1 MKKLIPSLFLLIL
14 ISILT
19 SFSVFAYG
27 WEQDSTGWRYQREYG
42 GYIMNQW
49 FQDPSTGYKY
59 HFNTFG
65 YMDTGVTQIG
75 LHLYYLGDDG
85 AARANACLPSSQIAI
100 TDEGY
105 IYSSTEPGL
114 LIGQITQYN
123 NEMNA
128 IEVKICNM
136 RNVPILLQGKAE
148 LSGSGIYENWYLVN
162 NSATGTVGMPVTIP
176 PLTTLSF
183 YFSALDQHAVNFV
196 DFPCT
201 LKCHY
206 TCDGDDSYWVYTNV
220 IEPTDSWF
228 VIHLY

>member
-1 MKKLIPSLFLLIL
+1 MKKHFQIILL
-14 ISILT
+14 
-19 SFSVFAYG
+19 SVVLSVMSALSAFASG
-27 WEQDSTGWRYQREYG
+27 WVQDSNGWRYQREYG

-49 FQDPSTGYKY
+49 FQDPSTGYTY

-65 YMDTGVTQIG
+65 YMDTGVTQVG
-75 LHLYYLGDDG
+75 TQLYYLGDDG
-85 AARANACLPSSQIAI
+85 AMRANACLPSSQIAI

-105 IYSSTEPGL
+105 IYSSEEPGL

-128 IEVKICNM
+128 IEVKLCNM
-136 RNVPILLQGKAE
+136 RNVPIILRGTAE
-148 LSGSGIYENWYLVN
+148 LSGNGIYETWYLVN
-162 NSATGTVGMPVTIP
+162 NSMTGTVGIPVTVP
-176 PLTTLSF
+176 PLSTVSF
-183 YFSALDQHAVNFV
+183 YFSALDQHSVNFK

-220 IEPTDSWF
+220 TAPTNSWF
-228 VIHLY
+228 VIHLD